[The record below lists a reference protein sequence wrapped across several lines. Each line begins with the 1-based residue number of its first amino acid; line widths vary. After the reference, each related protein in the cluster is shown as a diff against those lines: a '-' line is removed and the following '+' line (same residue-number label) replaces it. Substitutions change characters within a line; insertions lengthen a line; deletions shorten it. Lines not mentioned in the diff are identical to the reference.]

1 MTKEERD
8 EVRAIVREELIGII
22 QDAQA
27 KLGTTKDP
35 TGIGRKVLEGLASL
49 IRKRDAGL
57 KDDGEI

>member
-22 QDAQA
+22 EDAQA

-35 TGIGRKVLEGLASL
+35 TGIGRKVLGGLASL
-49 IRKRDAGL
+49 IRTREAGL
-57 KDDGEI
+57 KGDGEN

>member
-1 MTKEERD
+1 MTEEERN
-8 EVRAIVREELIGII
+8 EVRGIVRDELIGII

-49 IRKRDAGL
+49 IRTRDAGL
-57 KDDGEI
+57 AGDGKN

>member
-1 MTKEERD
+1 MTEEERN
-8 EVRAIVREELIGII
+8 EVRAIVRDELVGIV

-49 IRKRDAGL
+49 IRKRDSESRGV
-57 KDDGEI
+57 GEN

>member
-1 MTKEERD
+1 MTEEEKN
-8 EVRAIVREELIGII
+8 EVRAIVRDELIGII

-49 IRKRDAGL
+49 IRTRDAGF
-57 KDDGEI
+57 KGGGEN